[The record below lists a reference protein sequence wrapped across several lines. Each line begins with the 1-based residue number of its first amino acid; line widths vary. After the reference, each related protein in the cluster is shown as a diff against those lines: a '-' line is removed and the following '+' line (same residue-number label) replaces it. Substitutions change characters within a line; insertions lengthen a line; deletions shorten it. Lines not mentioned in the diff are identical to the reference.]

1 MPLSKPYSRFLP
13 LEGSI
18 NFRDFGGYSTTD
30 GRQVKWRQLFRCGAL
45 SMLTEADTKA
55 FASLNIGVICDLRRE
70 DESAGNPTPSVPP
83 FHVRR
88 HIPITPGS
96 NAMLRASIQD
106 PRQSAADRVR
116 YMTDITRELA
126 RNHHDEYRTLFELL
140 LSTNTGFLLH
150 CSAGKDR
157 TGFGS
162 ALILA
167 ALGVDDEV
175 IMADYLLTNEA
186 VCLRRF
192 MDTRM
197 RDYYGAD
204 FDEASLAAVG
214 GVRPEYLQAA
224 FDEIHTNHGSLTGYL
239 QSIGVDEAARQ
250 ALRAKL
256 LD

>member
-126 RNHHDEYRTLFELL
+126 SNHHDEYRTLFELL
-140 LSTNTGFLLH
+140 LATDGGFLLH

-157 TGFGS
+157 TGFGA

-167 ALGVDDEV
+167 ALGVDEATV
-175 IMADYLLTNEA
+175 MADYLLTNEA
-186 VCLRRF
+186 VCLRNF
-192 MDTRM
+192 METRM
-197 RDYYGAD
+197 RDHYGAG
-204 FDEASLAAVG
+204 FDDASLAAVG

-224 FDEIHTNHGSLTGYL
+224 FDEIVKNHGSMAGYL

-256 LD
+256 LV